1 MPVVHNNNDTV
12 LCPKCGL
19 TMVLRKANK
28 GQNAEKEFYGCPN
41 YPQLKKLLIKMVRIR
56 FVQN

>member
-1 MPVVHNNNDTV
+1 
-12 LCPKCGL
+12 
-19 TMVLRKANK
+19 MVLRKANK